1 MNVTLGWIPLSSDE
15 TPSSLTILA
24 TQSAT
29 PRYLR
34 PSPTAVPPHS
44 APCVISRVFTTSSGV
59 VTAPV
64 TIPAT
69 APRTADSCCLR
80 RRARP
85 STRPRRGFSSRE
97 GFVPPDAITGGGVEE
112 GAAGASAHHASL
124 SCSYDANSIASNG
137 RSLRRNDPNPA
148 KSPAARRPSFVTMWR
163 SAARALENCPVCMRV
178 LTTSVGTRTSEEA
191 RPAEAAAARCATTV
205 RRWCAAV
212 PSPSPSLGVGN
223 SARFAGSYTAKKS
236 AHAGTTPTRLP
247 PRPL

>member
-1 MNVTLGWIPLSSDE
+1 MNVTLGWIPLSSDDA
-15 TPSSLTILA
+15 PSSLTILA
-24 TQSAT
+24 RQSTT

-34 PSPTAVPPHS
+34 PSLPPPRPS

-64 TIPAT
+64 TAPAT
-69 APRTADSCCLR
+69 APRTADSCRLR
-80 RRARP
+80 GRLLVSTSP
-85 STRPRRGFSSRE
+85 S
-97 GFVPPDAITGGGVEE
+97 GFVPPGAVEE
-112 GAAGASAHHASL
+112 GLGATGASAHHASL
-124 SCSYDANSIASNG
+124 SCSYDANSMASNG

-148 KSPAARRPSFVTMWR
+148 KSPAASRPSLATMWR

-191 RPAEAAAARCATTV
+191 RPAEAAAARCAAAV

-212 PSPSPSLGVGN
+212 PSPNAPGVGN